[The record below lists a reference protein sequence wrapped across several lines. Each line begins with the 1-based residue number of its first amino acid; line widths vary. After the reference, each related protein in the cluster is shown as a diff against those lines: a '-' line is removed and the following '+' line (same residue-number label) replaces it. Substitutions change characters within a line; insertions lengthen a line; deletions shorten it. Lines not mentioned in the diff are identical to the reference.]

1 MILSSFWRLTSLQI
15 RLQVDAISR
24 LSNFAM
30 EKQEGDVVKNVH
42 IEAHGRNENLI
53 RRNEDLLKRNDDLVK
68 KIEDSGKLV
77 TQLHENLE
85 R

>member
-1 MILSSFWRLTSLQI
+1 MSLRI

-24 LSNFAM
+24 LSNFVM
-30 EKQEGDVVKNVH
+30 EKQEGNGIKSART
-42 IEAHGRNENLI
+42 EAHGRNDDLI

-68 KIEDSGKLV
+68 KIENSGVLV
-77 TQLHENLE
+77 SQLRENLE

>member
-42 IEAHGRNENLI
+42 IEAYGRNENLI

-68 KIEDSGKLV
+68 KIEDSTILV
-77 TQLHENLE
+77 TQLRENLE